1 MAISPETIEEVIRVA
16 NVYDVI
22 SQYINLEKTGSNYR
36 ALCPFHPEK
45 TPSFMVSPQKNI
57 FKCFGCGKSGN
68 AVKFVMEYEGISFPE
83 AIVKIAQQ
91 YNIPV
96 KYTKED
102 ENKDLLGLYNVV
114 KKVASF
120 YKEQLKKSEKA
131 KKYLKEREINYSTVD
146 FFEIG
151 YSPEN
156 SNILLEY
163 CKKEGI
169 SEEDLKKT
177 GIISIYENGQIV
189 DKFRGRVIFPIK
201 DHRGR
206 TVAFGGR
213 SIEESKTPK
222 YLNSPETPIYSKS
235 KVLYGYYEAR
245 DILRE
250 KKEVIIVEGYFDL
263 LSLYQIGIKNVVA
276 TLGTALTE
284 KHAEL
289 LKKFVNR
296 AYLMFDS
303 DKAGKNAVIRASKV
317 LLSKEIEVYYIPLEK
332 KDPDE
337 LSKEGRKTV
346 EMVINSSKDFLLYLL
361 ERIKETTDLKK
372 EKKLIDLYLE
382 ILSYVPDKYVQGV
395 YLKKL
400 SEEIGIPIQFLEVKE
415 RKNPV
420 EKEEKNVLESKLFYP
435 EKIIL
440 KTLVFEKDKLLSMFE
455 DFDKIEGSEYFLYL
469 VNLIIN
475 NQLSEGEL
483 EEIKSFEVPVD
494 TKAALEA
501 LKNLHKKWIKTQIEL
516 SALFNKTDEN
526 ILSLIIKNNKEDVIA
541 DDDA

>member
-1 MAISPETIEEVIRVA
+1 MAISPETVEEVIRVA

-361 ERIKETTDLKK
+361 DRIKETTDLKK

>member
-1 MAISPETIEEVIRVA
+1 MAISPETVEEVIRVA

-361 ERIKETTDLKK
+361 DRIKETTDLKK

-475 NQLSEGEL
+475 NQLSEEEL